1 MASYSYVRVVYREKK
16 KRGKKRW
23 VRRWG
28 GDGERE
34 EKREEEGSKGV
45 RRSEKEKVS
54 DFSM

>member
-1 MASYSYVRVVYREKK
+1 M
-16 KRGKKRW
+16 GKE
-23 VRRWG
+23 VG

-34 EKREEEGSKGV
+34 EKREEEGGKGV